1 MNPWPYPRL
10 FAHRGGGSHAPEN
23 TLAAVRLGLSLGYRA
38 CEFDVKLSADGE
50 PWLMHD
56 STLERT
62 SDGKGS
68 AGDRTWAELSRL
80 DAGTW
85 HSAAFSGE
93 PPPRLEAVARAL
105 RASGGMAN
113 VEIKPSPGRERETG
127 RAVAQAC
134 ARLWKGAEVA
144 PLLSSFSREALLAAR
159 EAEPS
164 LPRGWLI
171 ETPGEEDFAWIETI
185 GAVSLHCSHKAVTP
199 ALVERVHGGGRRLLA
214 WTVND
219 PDRAEAL
226 LSLGVDGLFT
236 DSLLAFAGRFPEL
249 R

>member
-62 SDGKGS
+62 SDGRGS
-68 AGDRTWAELSRL
+68 AGVADWAALSRL

-85 HSAAFSGE
+85 HSASFAGE
-93 PPPRLEAVARAL
+93 PPPRLEAVARAV
-105 RASGGMAN
+105 RASDGMAN
-113 VEIKPSPGRERETG
+113 VEIKPMPGREGETG
-127 RAVAQAC
+127 RMVALAC
-134 ARLWKGAEVA
+134 ERLWKSAAVP
-144 PLLSSFSREALLAAR
+144 PLLSSFSRESLESARAA
-159 EAEPS
+159 APD
-164 LPRGWLI
+164 LPRGWLV
-171 ETPGEEDFAWIETI
+171 ETPGEEDFAFLDAV
-185 GAVSLHCSHKAVTP
+185 GAASLHCSHKAVTP
-199 ALVERVHGGGRRLLA
+199 SLVARVHAGGRRLLA

-219 PDRAEAL
+219 PGRAEDL
-226 LSLGVDGLFT
+226 LALGVDGLFT
-236 DSLLAFAGRFPEL
+236 DSLLVFAGRFPDY